1 MSEKRKLLGPIE
13 WIMFIVAIGI
23 LGYIVLQKGG
33 IHVVE
38 RSETTEIVDNPGS
51 TDFRQKKARP
61 YRESKTDESVE
72 AVLKELAVQFSEKE
86 EAHLETTQK
95 MEEKGMSR
103 DEVNYY
109 KDVKKKYEAFDK
121 IKDAKDWFKVLK
133 TANDTYH
140 KLQSTFGKA
149 AGQSPEAVAS
159 TDVESVLNNA
169 KSANDVYASL
179 KNYFGISEE
188 DAKAFAERGKRS
200 LSDWAQFVEEQQ
212 K

>member
-1 MSEKRKLLGPIE
+1 MSEKRKLLGPLE
-13 WIMFIVAIGI
+13 WTMFVLAICI

-33 IHVVE
+33 IHVIE
-38 RSETTEIVDNPGS
+38 QSATTEIVDNPGS
-51 TDFRQKKARP
+51 SDFRQKKRP
-61 YRESKTDESVE
+61 YRERKTDESVE
-72 AVLKELAVQFSEKE
+72 AVLKELAVQFSAKE
-86 EAHLETTQK
+86 EAHIKTTQK

-103 DEVNYY
+103 DEVKYY
-109 KDVKKKYEAFDK
+109 KGVKKKYEAFDK

-133 TANDTYH
+133 SANDTYR

-169 KSANDVYASL
+169 RSAKDVYANL

-188 DAKAFAERGKRS
+188 DAKAFAERGKRT

>member
-13 WIMFIVAIGI
+13 WTMFILAICI

-38 RSETTEIVDNPGS
+38 RSETIEIVDNPS
-51 TDFRQKKARP
+51 TTDFRQKSRP
-61 YRESKTDESVE
+61 YREGKTDESVE

-86 EAHLETTQK
+86 EAHSETTQK
-95 MEEKGMSR
+95 MAEEGMSR
-103 DEVNYY
+103 DEVKYY
-109 KDVKKKYEAFDK
+109 KDVKEKYEAFDK

-133 TANDTYH
+133 SANDTYR

-159 TDVESVLNNA
+159 TDVESVLRNA
-169 KSANDVYASL
+169 NSAKNVYANL
-179 KNYFGISEE
+179 KKYFGISEE
-188 DAKAFAERGKRS
+188 EAQAFAERGKRT
-200 LSDWAQFVEEQQ
+200 LSDWAQFVEEKQ